1 MRAGS
6 IFRKLDAETLQ
17 QADSLFASV
26 SSSGD
31 LQQRI
36 SEVLSG
42 EIGTEIWSLLILTQQ
57 LDEVIAQCRKT
68 AEPANLA
75 KYTFSV
81 ARGFSRF
88 YQRDENRIVS
98 EKDDVRRA
106 VLIAVTRIVRSQL
119 TAALSILGI
128 NVPEQM

>member
-1 MRAGS
+1 
-6 IFRKLDAETLQ
+6 
-17 QADSLFASV
+17 V
-26 SSSGD
+26 
-31 LQQRI
+31 
-36 SEVLSG
+36 
-42 EIGTEIWSLLILTQQ
+42 SLLFDRAHAAANVILKRLT
-57 LDEVIAQCRKT
+57 
-68 AEPANLA
+68 NLA

-88 YQRDENRIVS
+88 YQRDENRILA

-119 TAALSILGI
+119 TTALSILGI